1 MEKSTRRLIISIVL
15 ILLACG
21 LCISLVVLAGLGIFV
36 INRTSTS
43 VSPPAQVV
51 VSTEVVLTTPTVE
64 NTPTVPSPTS
74 IEPSQTIT
82 SSPTQPLPSETQSST
97 QTPSLPAQIVEQM
110 DQIQDQVV
118 QLRGLEPKGPVK
130 RDLLTQTQL
139 RQHVLDDFLADYSPD
154 KAKQDALVLASF
166 GLLEPNF
173 DLYNFYIDLYTEQ
186 IAGFYD
192 DKTKEMYVIQG
203 QGFQGPE
210 RLTYA
215 HEYDHALQDQNYDI
229 EHGLDYSQAACEKD
243 SERCAA
249 VQALMEG
256 DASLLQT
263 EWYMGFATAQDRNQ
277 IQQFYSTYQSPV
289 FDSAPTYM
297 QQDFLFPYVNGQTFV
312 EYLHTAGGWSSVD
325 QAYQE
330 LPVSTE
336 QILHPNLYPADKPI
350 TVTLPDI
357 DPILGEGW
365 EMLDQETLGEWYTYL
380 VLAYGL
386 DPQDRLDTSI
396 ATNASAGW
404 GGDQYIVY
412 YNAQTN
418 ETVLVLKT
426 IWDTTQDADEF
437 NTAFRDYGNKRFGN
451 PEATSSNSIS
461 WSFISGYSEFHLQNQ
476 QTNWILGPD
485 VETTQAIWAAIQNP

>member
-166 GLLEPNF
+166 GLLEPDF

-350 TVTLPDI
+350 PVSLPDI
-357 DPILGEGW
+357 APILGEGW